1 MTVLQAL
8 DRYYDRMAARGGAA
22 PAGWS
27 LEPVGVV
34 LELSEDGVVLAVER
48 WQDER
53 GKGRQVRVPKWFTR
67 SGTGSTPNFLWDN
80 AAYVLG
86 LGTKDPAKTAR
97 DHAAFKELHLR
108 ELAGETD
115 SGLAALRRFLEG
127 WDTASGAPPGLDDTL
142 LAMNIAFR
150 LRGETRLLFERP
162 AAKTHVERLQA
173 ADRSAT
179 EGFCLV
185 RGARLPIVRL
195 HPKIKGIDGTASAE
209 VPLVSFNV
217 EAFESY
223 GKEQGYNAPTSAAA
237 AFRYGAALNA
247 LLSRSG
253 RNRLRIGD
261 ATVAFWADASA
272 YDAARAEELA
282 RQAED
287 VFGGW
292 FDDSPPP
299 ESTDDAQQAKMVRDQ
314 LAKVGA
320 GRPEAGV
327 EPQLLDG
334 VEFHVLG
341 LSPNA
346 ARLSVRYWLTGSFA
360 RFREALERH
369 AAAVAIE
376 PVPRGWKS
384 PAVQRLLVKTT
395 ALQEKYDNIPSGLA
409 GEVMRSVLTGV
420 PYPRAWL
427 AAVIIRL
434 RAGDDPASG
443 WHAAAIKA
451 CLSRMNNEETPP
463 VSLDPDD
470 PSPAYQLGRLFA
482 VLESAQR
489 AALGRVNAS
498 IADRYYGAASATP
511 ARVFGTLL
519 RSARVHITDARKR
532 NRGLWIEAKL
542 ENIIDR
548 LPARLPTTLRLE
560 EQGRFAIGY
569 YHERASRPIKAEAD
583 DTLPD
588 AAPMDA
594 EENSR

>member
-8 DRYYDRMAARGGAA
+8 DRYYERMAARGEAV
-22 PAGWS
+22 PPGWS
-27 LEPVGVV
+27 FEPVGVV
-34 LELSEDGVVLAVER
+34 LELSEDGDLLAVDR
-48 WQDER
+48 WMDER
-53 GKGRQVRVPKWFTR
+53 GKPRRVRVPKWFTR

-86 LGTKDPAKTAR
+86 LGTKEPGKTAR
-97 DHAAFKELHLR
+97 DHAAFRERHLR

-115 SGLAALRRFLEG
+115 HGLTALRRFLER
-127 WDTASGAPPGLDDTL
+127 WDPASDAPQGLDDKL

-150 LRGETRLLFERP
+150 LRGETQLLFDRP
-162 AAKTHVERLQA
+162 AAKAHVERLQA

-185 RGARLPIVRL
+185 RGARSPIVRL
-195 HPKIKGIDGTASAE
+195 HPKIKGVDGTASAE

-223 GKEQGYNAPTSAAA
+223 GKEQGYNAPTSEAAA
-237 AFRYGAALNA
+237 SRYGAALNA
-247 LLSRSG
+247 LLSRGG

-272 YDAARAEELA
+272 YDAARAEDLA

-292 FDDSPPP
+292 FDDNPPP
-299 ESTDDAQQAKMVRDQ
+299 KSTDDAQQAKVVRDE

-320 GRPEAGV
+320 GRPESGV

-341 LSPNA
+341 LAPNA

-360 RFREALERH
+360 RFRDALDRH
-369 AAAVAIE
+369 AVAVAIK
-376 PVPRGWKS
+376 PIPRGWKS

-395 ALQEKYDNIPSGLA
+395 ALQEKFDNIPSGLA
-409 GEVMRSVLTGV
+409 GEVMRSVLTGA

-427 AAVIIRL
+427 AAVLIRL
-434 RAGDDPASG
+434 RAGDDPTAG
-443 WHAAAIKA
+443 WHAAAVKA
-451 CLSRMNNEETPP
+451 CLSRMANEETPP
-463 VSLDPDD
+463 VSLDPDN

-482 VLESAQR
+482 VLEAAQR

-511 ARVFGTLL
+511 ARVFGPLL
-519 RSARVHITDARKR
+519 RSARIHISDARKR
-532 NRGLWIEAKL
+532 NRGLWIEPRL
-542 ENIIDR
+542 EQIV
-548 LPARLPTTLRLE
+548 ARLPSSLPPTLRLE
-560 EQGRFAIGY
+560 DQGRFAIGY
-569 YHERASRPIKAEAD
+569 YHERASRPVKTE
-583 DTLPD
+583 TEETVPPD
-588 AAPMDA
+588 AAQSDA
-594 EENSR
+594 EEQI